1 VNASA
6 ACKKLEEFFTPGFAG
21 LISGLLFVTLLALL
35 GLYIAENTWVQN
47 MGLGPLTIAM
57 VIGLL
62 AGNSLFPPYAH
73 RFIQGVVFSKST
85 LLRLGIILYG
95 FRVSVQQVYELGLSG
110 IAIGLSIVVLTL
122 TIAVF
127 LGKKLF
133 KIDNETCLLIGAGSA
148 ICGAAAILATESITK
163 AKAEKVSVAVA
174 TVVIF
179 GTISMFVY
187 PQLFPYLGMSPNE
200 FGIYVG
206 STVHEVAQVVAAA
219 NAIGDQSTETAVVE
233 KMFRVMLLVPFLF
246 LLLILGKKTEANKQ
260 RTGVQNV
267 TVPWFAVLFVLVIAI
282 NSTWPISVE
291 LTATVIKID
300 DFILA
305 MAMTALGLSTNLKSL
320 RHVGLKPFGLAG
332 LLFLFLSLGGYLINL
347 SLTKLL

>member
-1 VNASA
+1 MRASVVF
-6 ACKKLEEFFTPGFAG
+6 KKLEKFFIRDFFG
-21 LISGLLFVTLLALL
+21 LIRGLCLVALLALL
-35 GLYIAENTWVQN
+35 ALFVADIAWVRS

-57 VIGLL
+57 IIGLL
-62 AGNSLFPPYAH
+62 IGNSILPFYAH
-73 RFIQGVVFSKST
+73 RFAQGVVFSKST

-110 IAIGLSIVVLTL
+110 IAIGLAMVVLTL
-122 TIAVF
+122 VIALFV
-127 LGKKLF
+127 GKKLF
-133 KIDNETCLLIGAGSA
+133 KIDSETCLLIGAGSA

-179 GTISMFVY
+179 GTISMFAY
-187 PQLFPYLGMSPNE
+187 PQLFPYLDMSPKAY
-200 FGIYVG
+200 GMYVG

-219 NAIGDQSTETAVVE
+219 NAIGDQATETAVIE

-246 LLLILGKKTEANKQ
+246 LLIFMGNKAQMDTHKTEAH
-260 RTGVQNV
+260 RVP
-267 TVPWFAVLFVLVIAI
+267 VPWFAVLFVVVIVI
-282 NSTWPISVE
+282 NSVWPISAG
-291 LTATVIKID
+291 LDAAVINAD

-320 RHVGLKPFGLAG
+320 RHVGFKPFGLAA
-332 LLFLFLSLGGYLINL
+332 LLFVFLTFGGYLINL
-347 SLTKLL
+347 SLTRLL

>member
-1 VNASA
+1 MNASA

-21 LISGLLFVTLLALL
+21 FISGLLLVTLLALL
-35 GLYIAENTWVQN
+35 GLYIAENTWVQSI
-47 MGLGPLTIAM
+47 GLGPLTIAM

-73 RFIQGVVFSKST
+73 RFTQGIVFSKST

-122 TIAVF
+122 TIALF

-187 PQLFPYLGMSPNE
+187 PQLFPYLEMSPNE
-200 FGIYVG
+200 YGIYVG

-246 LLLILGKKTEANKQ
+246 LLLIVGKKTEANKQ
-260 RTGVQNV
+260 KTGVQNV

-320 RHVGLKPFGLAG
+320 RHVGLKPFGLAA

>member
-1 VNASA
+1 MNASA
-6 ACKKLEEFFTPGFAG
+6 VCKKLEEFFTPGFAG
-21 LISGLLFVTLLALL
+21 LLRGLVLVALLALL

-95 FRVSVQQVYELGLSG
+95 FRVSVQQVYDLGLSG

-122 TIAVF
+122 TIALF

-133 KIDNETCLLIGAGSA
+133 KLDNETCLLIGAGSA

-187 PQLFPYLGMSPNE
+187 PQLFPYLEMSPNE
-200 FGIYVG
+200 YGIYVG

>member
-1 VNASA
+1 MNASA
-6 ACKKLEEFFTPGFAG
+6 ACKKLEEFFTPGLSRLLTG
-21 LISGLLFVTLLALL
+21 LVLVTLLALA
-35 GLYIAENTWVQN
+35 GLYIAENPWVQN
-47 MGLGPLTIAM
+47 MGLGPLTISM
-57 VIGLL
+57 VVGLL
-62 AGNSLFPPYAH
+62 AGNSIFPPYAH
-73 RFIQGVVFSKST
+73 RFTQGVAFSKST

-95 FRVSVQQVYELGLSG
+95 FRVSVQQVYELGFSG

-122 TIAVF
+122 TIALL

-148 ICGAAAILATESITK
+148 ICGAAAILATEGITK

-200 FGIYVG
+200 YGIYVG

-219 NAIGDQSTETAVVE
+219 NAIGNQATETAVVE

-246 LLLILGKKTEANKQ
+246 LLLILGKKTEANKHK
-260 RTGVQNV
+260 TGIQSV

-291 LTATVIKID
+291 LTTTVIEID

-320 RHVGLKPFGLAG
+320 RHVGLKPFGLAA

-347 SLTKLL
+347 GFTKLL